1 METRKPQHST
11 GPACCCYSP
20 SRPPGPV
27 ASAQP
32 PHDRGELP
40 HAGARCRPGDLHK
53 CRWSKR
59 PETASKT
66 HWAWW
71 NLPQNHHFSEKK
83 KWWPRRFDVST
94 ASSGSTSAPAST
106 SSWMQATLPCRAAT
120 CKAVLPARTTRGS
133 RGDRRICS
141 NSWWHVAKIRYLWV
155 PFVTMGTYHLWHLL
169 RGKPW
174 EVLHQFL
181 ASWSD
186 FFGGKWELHGNPQKN
201 GVWVPPTPSVGR
213 VEVANQ
219 SLGKRNIHRVTPL
232 LLLRPGKV
240 MNTRVQQQMMANR
253 MPIRTVYFS
262 QLEILRQNL
271 VSVLRY
277 EIYHSPTSKWTKCHQ
292 KTIGSPWIMANL
304 HYLCLNESH
313 SDSRWSYHEV
323 SKKSESWAYLA
334 EKIPIHL
341 TWPVRVCK
349 QHLGNKSHTFRD
361 CLSLISMGKMTT
373 NQTRSFFLLFPEIFT
388 QTQILRLI
396 LFAGSKEFLVFSSIC
411 RRIR

>member
-1 METRKPQHST
+1 MET
-11 GPACCCYSP
+11 C
-20 SRPPGPV
+20 
-27 ASAQP
+27 
-32 PHDRGELP
+32 
-40 HAGARCRPGDLHK
+40 
-53 CRWSKR
+53 
-59 PETASKT
+59 
-66 HWAWW
+66 
-71 NLPQNHHFSEKK
+71 PQNHHFSEKK
-83 KWWPRRFDVST
+83 NGGHADLMFPPPLLVRLPPQLPRV
-94 ASSGSTSAPAST
+94 AG
-106 SSWMQATLPCRAAT
+106 MQATLPCRAAT

-155 PFVTMGTYHLWHLL
+155 LFCNHGDLSFVAFVA
-169 RGKPW
+169 GKTW

-186 FFGGKWELHGNPQKN
+186 FFGEKWELHGNPQKN
-201 GVWVPPTPSVGR
+201 GVWVPPTPAVGR
-213 VEVANQ
+213 VEAANQ

-262 QLEILRQNL
+262 QLEILRQNF

-323 SKKSESWAYLA
+323 SKESESWAYLA

-361 CLSLISMGKMTT
+361 RLSLISMGKMTT
-373 NQTRSFFLLFPEIFT
+373 NQTRSFFCSSPKFSHKLRSSGWSCSQVVKSFLSSAASAGGYAKSTSCSDRGSNESSSKHSPQPQNFT
-388 QTQILRLI
+388 NGKPRKWGI
-396 LFAGSKEFLVFSSIC
+396 
-411 RRIR
+411 